1 MSCNTERSS
10 LAVTTVGQVF
20 TALRENALMPRVG
33 LLDTSLADARRW
45 REELIET
52 NREIRE
58 ASLEAVSRSEI
69 GLLLLHFPVPHPPAI
84 FNRLSNEFDASG
96 DKSYLDGLKLVDNT
110 IGELRRTMENSGLWE
125 DAVVVVSSDH
135 WWRGDLWR
143 YMRESRARS
152 WNAEDESAFS
162 GIDERVPFMV
172 KLPRQQ
178 SSIDYTHEFNTVVTH
193 DLFLA
198 LLSGSLSDR
207 GGVVNWLDAH
217 PSSGTRP
224 YKYQKP
230 H

>member
-1 MSCNTERSS
+1 MW
-10 LAVTTVGQVF
+10 
-20 TALRENALMPRVG
+20 EN
-33 LLDTSLADARRW
+33 
-45 REELIET
+45 
-52 NREIRE
+52 
-58 ASLEAVSRSEI
+58 
-69 GLLLLHFPVPHPPAI
+69 
-84 FNRLSNEFDASG
+84 
-96 DKSYLDGLKLVDNT
+96 
-110 IGELRRTMENSGLWE
+110 
-125 DAVVVVSSDH
+125 AVVVVTSDH

-152 WNAEDESAFS
+152 WNAEDESVFS

-172 KLPRQQ
+172 KLSHQQ
-178 SSIDYTHEFNTVVTH
+178 GSIDYTQEFNTVVTP

-207 GGVVNWLDAH
+207 DSVVNWLDTR